1 MRGSENLL
9 PLADALAGVVRE
21 AGGLARAAS
30 GSPVKTWVKEHNS
43 PVSEVDIAVN
53 QLLKERLARLSPKQ
67 VGCRRKAKMGQRDL
81 QRRGSGSSTRSTGHV
96 PSSLVVRIGRFR
108 SHWWKG

>member
-1 MRGSENLL
+1 MQRSENLL

-30 GSPVKTWVKEHNS
+30 GRPVKTWVKEHNS

-53 QLLKERLARLSPKQ
+53 QLLKERLAAIVPEAGWLSEE
-67 VGCRRKAKMGQRDL
+67 
-81 QRRGSGSSTRSTGHV
+81 S
-96 PSSLVVRIGRFR
+96 
-108 SHWWKG
+108 